1 MLSKFYEAVLPAQGQ
16 YCLFLLPQAQHVW
29 VESLEELAERTES
42 YGQRKGVYF
51 GTAAFGT
58 ETRRT
63 QTNVL
68 ALKALRL
75 DIDAGPEKLAKH
87 GEDAVYPTQRDA
99 LADCVRFFKES
110 KLAPTYV
117 VSSGAGLHIYY
128 CLAEPVAPALWL
140 SMAKALSLLGNAHGL
155 KIDPSVTEDSARIL
169 RPIGAL
175 HNNGSRV
182 TILKDTGRFYGSEEL
197 MDTLGALPPPP
208 VRKYDLSIN
217 DEAISRYEGPPSSA
231 IKIASRCAALNEVAQ
246 AGGDVPEPFWRAM
259 LGLVKHTVEEGEIAH
274 EWSAGYDGY
283 DPEEV
288 ERKLDAWATG
298 PTTCAE
304 FAKHTGACK
313 DCQFKGKVK
322 SPILL
327 GRMTEVEIET
337 LPEEK
342 KPILIPEPV
351 ATGDAWDGQIPRG
364 FTVDSVKGAPP
375 TLIWHTTKET
385 DNGDGDVIK
394 TAVAVPVTQ
403 EIFWYSHWSD
413 VEHQGD
419 TAQIIAHKWDALT
432 ERVKSFAIPSA
443 ALASRS
449 DLAKTLAEA
458 GIQLTI
464 DKRAPTAM
472 EAYNKAQFQRIKD
485 MSRRLRVS
493 DRFGLRIQEN
503 GEMVAVHGK
512 YVIQGDG
519 CISEAMIAPTLRQ
532 TSEFYSLPIPPK
544 FSGEWAPDVWDQ
556 YILPAAQKHVT
567 FMKEHYTGEK
577 MGQYQ
582 LAFML
587 GLASPLMAFV
597 TGGYMSG
604 TSLPPNGLSVSLYER
619 EGGKGKTTL
628 MQAVMLAYGKPEEL
642 SKDQN
647 AQGST
652 DLARIAKLSMWGTM
666 PASFDEMGRTG
677 EKSVSNL
684 ISAVANGSGREGA
697 LKDGGLRSTSRW
709 SLICLV
715 STNRSQRDMVTV
727 SEAESSAVQYRLLE
741 LDMNNTP
748 DFDASKRNQFARQ
761 WAELKN
767 TCAGALGAVVQRA
780 ICAMGAANANKLVMD
795 CVERAA
801 NLIESDKEDRFQYR
815 ALGAMLAL
823 HVILKKQDLDMFS
836 VKDLVAEFKRANEN
850 AKVYVKENTLSS
862 DGLELLATAIH
873 ALRPHTI
880 VTENAGFTRGRPE
893 YRKFAVHAGGH
904 IPPRVEARYIRDQ
917 NRIFISVDALR
928 DWCKDHHVRD
938 AEIVRAAR
946 EADVLRAVYPSLAK
960 EGKVTTAVQKFNLFQ
975 GMVEDTQNSVRC
987 YAFDV
992 HRLAQFVGPAV
1003 SETLSDNKVVPI
1015 RGEEEAA

>member
-16 YCLFLLPQAQHVW
+16 FCLFLLPQAQHIW
-29 VESLEELAERTES
+29 VDSQDELVRRTES
-42 YGQRKGVYF
+42 FEHRTGVYF

-87 GEDAVYPTQRDA
+87 GEAAVYPTQRDA
-99 LADCVRFFKES
+99 LADCVRFFKAS
-110 KLAPTYV
+110 ALAPTYII
-117 VSSGAGLHIYY
+117 SSGAGLHIYY
-128 CLAEPVAPALWL
+128 CLHEAVDPATWL
-140 SMAKALSLLGNAHGL
+140 AMSKALSLLGNAHGL

-182 TILKDTGRFYGSEEL
+182 TILKDTGHFYETQEL
-197 MDTLGALPPPP
+197 MDALGALPPPAP
-208 VRKYDLSIN
+208 ARKYDLSIN
-217 DEAISRYEGPPSSA
+217 EEAISRYEGPPSSA
-231 IKIASRCAALNEVAQ
+231 LKVAQHCGALNEVAQ

-259 LGLVKHTVEEGEIAH
+259 LGLVKHTIEEGDIAH

-283 DPEEV
+283 DPEQV

-304 FAKHTGACK
+304 FAKHTDACNS
-313 DCQFKGKVK
+313 CPYKGKVK

-342 KPILIPEPV
+342 KPVMIPEPM
-351 ATGDAWDGQIPRG
+351 ATGDQWDGHIPHG
-364 FTVDSVKGAPP
+364 FTVEREKGGPP
-375 TLIWHTTKET
+375 TLMWHTTKDQDTENGET
-385 DNGDGDVIK
+385 IK
-394 TAVAVPVTQ
+394 VAVHVPVTQ

-413 VEHQGD
+413 MEHAGD
-419 TAQIIAHKWDALT
+419 SAQIIAHKWDALT
-432 ERVKSFAIPSA
+432 QRVKAFPIPSGV
-443 ALASRS
+443 LASRS
-449 DLAKTLAEA
+449 ELAKTLAEC
-458 GIQLTI
+458 GVQQTT
-464 DKRAPTAM
+464 DKRVATAM
-472 EAYNKAQFQRIKD
+472 ETYNKAQFQRIKD

-493 DRFGLRIQEN
+493 DRFGLRIQDN
-503 GEMVAVHGK
+503 GDLVAVHGK

-519 CISEAMIAPTLRQ
+519 AISEAMIAPNLRQ
-532 TSEFYSLPIPPK
+532 TSEFYSLPIPPQ
-544 FSGEWAPDVWDQ
+544 FAGEWAPSVWDSH
-556 YILPAAQKHVT
+556 IMPAAQKHAE
-567 FMKEHYTGEK
+567 FMRQNYLGEG

-597 TGGYMSG
+597 TGGYVSG

-709 SLICLV
+709 ALICLV

-761 WAELKN
+761 WADLKN

-823 HVILKKQDLDMFS
+823 HVILKKEGLAMFD

-862 DGLELLATAIH
+862 DGLELLESAIH
-873 ALRPHTI
+873 ALRQHTI
-880 VTENAGFTRGRPE
+880 VTENAGFAKGRMD
-893 YRKFAVHAGGH
+893 YRKYALHLGGNVPH
-904 IPPRVEARYIRDQ
+904 RVEARFIRDQ
-917 NRIFISVDALR
+917 SRIYISVDALR
-928 DWCKDHHVRD
+928 EWCREHHVRD
-938 AEIVRAAR
+938 AEIIQAAR
-946 EADVLRAVYPSLAK
+946 EANVLRPVYPSLLK
-960 EGKVTTAVQKFNLFQ
+960 DGKLISTSYKYNLYQ
-975 GMVEDTQNSVRC
+975 GMAEDAGTSVRC

-992 HRLAQFVGPAV
+992 HRLAQHVGPTVEESFSA
-1003 SETLSDNKVVPI
+1003 KVVSI